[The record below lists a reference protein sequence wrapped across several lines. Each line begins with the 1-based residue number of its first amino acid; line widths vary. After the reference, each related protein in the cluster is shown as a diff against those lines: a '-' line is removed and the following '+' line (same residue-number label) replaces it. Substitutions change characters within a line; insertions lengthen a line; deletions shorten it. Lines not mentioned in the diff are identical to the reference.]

1 MWGTVLTLALVSAA
15 DPVRIGIAV
24 LLFSRQRPGLHLLAL
39 WLGGMA
45 AGVAVGLGVL
55 FGVHGLMPEV
65 VRRVQF
71 AATSSTAAFFQI
83 AIGVLALVVA
93 ASVTIGFPAG
103 QRTHVAMS
111 GDDPPRQGEPTGF
124 SRFLTRA
131 LAALRSG
138 PPWTTF
144 LLGVVIST
152 DFRYLIVLSAILA
165 AGVAVADQVSAAAVY
180 TVVALAFVEI
190 PLVSQ
195 VAVPGRT
202 RAVMSEVHDW
212 VSAHRRRVFGA
223 IVAVL
228 GVFLM
233 AAGISHV

>member
-1 MWGTVLTLALVSAA
+1 M
-15 DPVRIGIAV
+15 
-24 LLFSRQRPGLHLLAL
+24 
-39 WLGGMA
+39 
-45 AGVAVGLGVL
+45 
-55 FGVHGLMPEV
+55 
-65 VRRVQF
+65 
-71 AATSSTAAFFQI
+71 
-83 AIGVLALVVA
+83 
-93 ASVTIGFPAG
+93 
-103 QRTHVAMS
+103 
-111 GDDPPRQGEPTGF
+111 
-124 SRFLTRA
+124 
-131 LAALRSG
+131 AALRSG

-195 VAVPGRT
+195 VTVPGRT